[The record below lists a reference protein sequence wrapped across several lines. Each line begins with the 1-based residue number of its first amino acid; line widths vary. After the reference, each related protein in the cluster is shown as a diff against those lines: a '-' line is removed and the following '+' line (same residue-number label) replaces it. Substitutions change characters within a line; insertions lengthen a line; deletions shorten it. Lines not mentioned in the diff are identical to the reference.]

1 MTIQPDPQL
10 DPELDYKNGRVNPPE
25 RPIDEIEASRADFL
39 NSLTSDDLSHSRP
52 FYLKEIDTNNVW
64 LLLSA
69 VLIMAIGL
77 RLELPWLGFT
87 GSIVALLLSLQVVLP
102 ALKNWLVVYLT
113 AQERQSL
120 IGFVVFILSLLGL
133 AEYFGVYHRI
143 GLWLNSFKYDEF
155 GSWAEWVGAL
165 GQIMIAVIAVYVAW
179 EQYVIS
185 RDLTIQQNRITQ
197 QQTIDAYFQGVS
209 DLALDEEGFLEDW
222 PQERAIADG
231 RTASIL
237 SSVDAPGKAKIL
249 RFLSQSKLLT
259 PIKRDRY
266 LGRPILDGFGG
277 YAEDRLNGTRVVTLG
292 VMLAGADIAEQ
303 DLRWTDLSEANMV
316 RANLTNC
323 DLVKANLARTVLY
336 EANLQGANLKGV
348 RFFYGR
354 IETATPR
361 SKTLIPD
368 YETGDHT
375 GAVLENANFT
385 GVQNL
390 NEEQRYYCCSW
401 CGEKS
406 RRTIPGGCEGI
417 PNRLGR

>member
-1 MTIQPDPQL
+1 
-10 DPELDYKNGRVNPPE
+10 
-25 RPIDEIEASRADFL
+25 
-39 NSLTSDDLSHSRP
+39 
-52 FYLKEIDTNNVW
+52 
-64 LLLSA
+64 
-69 VLIMAIGL
+69 
-77 RLELPWLGFT
+77 
-87 GSIVALLLSLQVVLP
+87 
-102 ALKNWLVVYLT
+102 
-113 AQERQSL
+113 
-120 IGFVVFILSLLGL
+120 
-133 AEYFGVYHRI
+133 
-143 GLWLNSFKYDEF
+143 
-155 GSWAEWVGAL
+155 
-165 GQIMIAVIAVYVAW
+165 
-179 EQYVIS
+179 
-185 RDLTIQQNRITQ
+185 
-197 QQTIDAYFQGVS
+197 
-209 DLALDEEGFLEDW
+209 
-222 PQERAIADG
+222 
-231 RTASIL
+231 
-237 SSVDAPGKAKIL
+237 
-249 RFLSQSKLLT
+249 
-259 PIKRDRY
+259 
-266 LGRPILDGFGG
+266 
-277 YAEDRLNGTRVVTLG
+277 
-292 VMLAGADIAEQ
+292 MLAGADIAEQ